1 MRSWVF
7 WSSILT
13 FLMGKCTEGAPRAI
27 ARVLD
32 VVTLC
37 RLVNLWVELLLS
49 PEQLEVREVPGEVRR
64 HTWCGSTGNCLLY
77 HSSRGP
83 PTRRQSSPPGRGCC
97 GTCTFVGCVSGP
109 CCCGT
114 GDTHTPACITS
125 VAFCTALSCNWQ
137 EHKWCPATWGRRSAG
152 FSPCPGC
159 WDRTCSPPQAPA
171 SPSAPCNG
179 KDHQ

>member
-1 MRSWVF
+1 
-7 WSSILT
+7 
-13 FLMGKCTEGAPRAI
+13 MGKCTEGAPRAI
-27 ARVLD
+27 ARVLN
-32 VVTLC
+32 VITLC

-49 PEQLEVREVPGEVRR
+49 PAKLEFRWLAGARLYLGVAVFGRRR

-137 EHKWCPATWGRRSAG
+137 EHKWCPATLGRRSAG

-159 WDRTCSPPQAPA
+159 WDRTCSPPRAPA